1 MGNKPLIVIAD
12 DEDQESDS
20 IFGSE
25 SFLSERS
32 SLLNS
37 QRSVSNQSEI
47 VDFLLR
53 KSVRDPPMKMK
64 KKIWLAWQRPGGKP
78 ATFLAQQP
86 ALSLPL
92 SLFFSPT

>member
-64 KKIWLAWQRPGGKP
+64 KKIYRNASFADDGQASWTL
-78 ATFLAQQP
+78 QQQQEVYKE
-86 ALSLPL
+86 A
-92 SLFFSPT
+92 